1 MALPI
6 TVGTCIVLLTGMV
19 LGTGTLE
26 LNDWARMI
34 EVFGPNDE
42 WQRKARMVDEL
53 TEEEITLGSFL
64 IEPGITLNDEGRIIS
79 IEMKCTASSQSA
91 PQEIGDLS
99 KLPRKLTK
107 LLVENWIVIS
117 LDLRV
122 LPEGLEV
129 LEITNCRLANVN
141 MIGAPSGLHSM
152 NLDNNYLGEIDLSF
166 APTNLKYLKLNNNL
180 LSYVGFDGVPKAL
193 RHICMTNNPWL
204 EFDREQIRDC
214 DGKKIPRF
222 VWFDTVQ
229 IS

>member
-1 MALPI
+1 MAVLFV
-6 TVGTCIVLLTGMV
+6 VGTCIAQLSGTA

-26 LNDWARMI
+26 INDWARMI

-42 WQRKARMVDEL
+42 WQRKARLVDEL
-53 TEEEITLGSFL
+53 TEEEITLSAFL
-64 IEPGITLNDEGRIIS
+64 IESGITLNDEGRIVS
-79 IEMKCTASSQSA
+79 IEMNRTASSQSV

-107 LLVENWIVIS
+107 LLVENWIVFS

-129 LEITNCRLANVN
+129 LEISNCRLAEVN
-141 MIGAPSGLHSM
+141 MIGAPSGLHSI
-152 NLDNNYLGEIDLSF
+152 NFDNNYLGDIDLRF
-166 APTNLKYLKLNNNL
+166 APTNLKYLKLSNNL

-214 DGKKIPRF
+214 DGKAVPRF
-222 VWFDTVQ
+222 VWFDT